1 MFNVALLRLMFFCGG
16 FWRKFGVQ
24 SHRVCCHWM
33 SGPSIVAVMG
43 VVKVWCGRAFPPV
56 FNSSDYQLLCKV
68 RLPCLVVWSLL
79 SAGNYSLTARSC
91 LSLVLVPYHT
101 KRFLHQPDCHTCLLH
116 YYIQFSEAN
125 VIHQLIRC
133 HC

>member
-56 FNSSDYQLLCKV
+56 FNSSDYQLLLQRSSPLFSCVVATVGRKLFIDSAFMSQS
-68 RLPCLVVWSLL
+68 RFSSLP
-79 SAGNYSLTARSC
+79 
-91 LSLVLVPYHT
+91 H
-101 KRFLHQPDCHTCLLH
+101 
-116 YYIQFSEAN
+116 
-125 VIHQLIRC
+125 
-133 HC
+133 